1 MPQALPFITAAAT
14 VYGVYQTKKS
24 ADKARKAGQ
33 EASRQAA
40 IQAQNA
46 LNESRTMREK
56 QTGYYA
62 EQLENEQTR
71 LNLLTQDIENAS
83 VERQNIIN
91 AYNSMVDIQRQQFQ
105 TAQTSLQ
112 QETARYEEQRAEAEK
127 REAALQTEIEEK
139 RRKEVQEEQASARA
153 RRLRGGMR
161 GLLSQTRL
169 NPELG
174 IKSAQTTLGA

>member
-1 MPQALPFITAAAT
+1 
-14 VYGVYQTKKS
+14 
-24 ADKARKAGQ
+24 
-33 EASRQAA
+33 
-40 IQAQNA
+40 
-46 LNESRTMREK
+46 
-56 QTGYYA
+56 
-62 EQLENEQTR
+62 
-71 LNLLTQDIENAS
+71 
-83 VERQNIIN
+83 
-91 AYNSMVDIQRQQFQ
+91 MVDIQRQQFQ

-127 REAALQTEIEEK
+127 REAALQKEIEEK
-139 RRKEVQEEQASARA
+139 RRKEIQEEQASARA